1 MNKEYMIL
9 AANKRLE
16 ELKKQYYTACMD
28 KTTDGKQ
35 LSKNGAAVLRSR
47 LKRDICILT
56 LILELLNTSSSAVY
70 ITDQDACLG
79 FDKLMKE

>member
-16 ELKKQYYTACMD
+16 ELKKQYYTACRD

-56 LILELLNTSSSAVY
+56 LVLELLNISSAVY